1 MEEDFANI
9 GICVCVGLSNLS
21 PFGNLSH
28 HVFFLFDL
36 FLRHR
41 RPINVAGVVVGTLDS
56 VTKKLY
62 CVKLFLTHLFRLFYM
77 LTLLKLMLCLHPD
90 LMQSKNPTKP
100 P

>member
-21 PFGNLSH
+21 PFDLSH

-36 FLRHR
+36 FFRHR

-56 VTKKLY
+56 ITKKLY